1 MKYQKNKLVLYK
13 ITYSIYDK
21 NDDDNKERKGKY
33 LESSGGKLNTYG
45 GFGFQAEFIS
55 SKPGKNIGF
64 ANTRV
69 PDQHDLK
76 QIVILM
82 IHSMTHFF
90 PLLFFYNNSSNTLS
104 SDLSSL
110 PDPTTKSTSSV
121 VHHIIRQSMNHR
133 EQNKTKQKQSDL
145 SIYPERKIRGK
156 KLTL

>member
-1 MKYQKNKLVLYK
+1 
-13 ITYSIYDK
+13 
-21 NDDDNKERKGKY
+21 

-55 SKPGKNIGF
+55 GKPGKNIGF

-90 PLLFFYNNSSNTLS
+90 PLFFFFIYNNSSNTLS

-121 VHHIIRQSMNHR
+121 VHHIISQSINQR

>member
-13 ITYSIYDK
+13 IIYPIYDK
-21 NDDDNKERKGKY
+21 NDDDNKERTRKY

-55 SKPGKNIGF
+55 GKPGKNIGF

-90 PLLFFYNNSSNTLS
+90 PLFFLY
-104 SDLSSL
+104 
-110 PDPTTKSTSSV
+110 
-121 VHHIIRQSMNHR
+121 I
-133 EQNKTKQKQSDL
+133 
-145 SIYPERKIRGK
+145 
-156 KLTL
+156 